1 MLTNNTKFP
10 HNRIKD
16 EIVNLVRQ
24 IASLDIRETGVYVLK
39 GPERIYILYEE
50 KVYMLLVYVE
60 SQTLEISSLT
70 DAAYIEKT
78 AYYDVYLLDCDVKE
92 FEQRAIAGF
101 PYRTNL
107 QMSVTHVGPIIYSR
121 DADLT
126 NMLYKLYNL
135 GALNVCKKPIT
146 PAPPPIKNTNKK
158 YLLEYNKK
166 EQQLYYIDEHSSGPF
181 DSFGF

>member
-135 GALNVCKKPIT
+135 GALEVQELSRARDILYEESACFVRCEQNQLSIEHVISVRT
-146 PAPPPIKNTNKK
+146 TR
-158 YLLEYNKK
+158 YL
-166 EQQLYYIDEHSSGPF
+166 P
-181 DSFGF
+181 